1 MKIRLRRRSAGFT
14 LLEMLT
20 YIAVLA
26 AILGVGGAALSRLW
40 TASGHLRRETD
51 DLRALLA
58 AGERWREDVRGSA
71 GAITSETFGT
81 AQVVRLQPPQGAEI
95 QWAFAE
101 GAMLRRVGGTNDWT
115 PLVRHVRASVIR
127 PEPRGD
133 IRAWCWDVEL
143 EPITRTSRFQRQISF
158 FAVPTVAQP

>member
-1 MKIRLRRRSAGFT
+1 MRIRVRRYPAGFT

-71 GAITSETFGT
+71 GAITSEVAGAT
-81 AQVVRLQPPQGAEI
+81 QVVRLQPPQGAEI

-127 PEPRGD
+127 PESRGD
-133 IRAWCWDVEL
+133 VRAWCWDVEL
-143 EPITRTSRFQRQISF
+143 EPIARTSRFQRQISF
-158 FAVPTVAQP
+158 LAVQTVAQP